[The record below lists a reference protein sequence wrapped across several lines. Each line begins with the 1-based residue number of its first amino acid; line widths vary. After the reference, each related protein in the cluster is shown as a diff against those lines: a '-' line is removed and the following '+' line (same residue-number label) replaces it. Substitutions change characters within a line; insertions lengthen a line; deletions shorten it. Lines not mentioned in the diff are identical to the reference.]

1 MARAHFKCPHCG
13 ASSIVRTSY
22 LVTDLIR
29 ESLHVCTNVLCG
41 HTFMSL
47 TEIVQTLSPSSMP
60 RSDVCLPSYTNAE
73 LQVVKERIEGAGS
86 QRRANASA

>member
-13 ASSIVRTSY
+13 SSSIVRTSY

-29 ESLHVCTNVLCG
+29 ESLHVCTNALCG

-47 TEIVQTLSPSSMP
+47 AEIVRTLSPSSMP
-60 RSDVCLPSYTNAE
+60 RSDVCLPSYTSAE
-73 LQVVKERIEGAGS
+73 LQTVKQRVEGAGK
-86 QRRANASA
+86 QRHANANA